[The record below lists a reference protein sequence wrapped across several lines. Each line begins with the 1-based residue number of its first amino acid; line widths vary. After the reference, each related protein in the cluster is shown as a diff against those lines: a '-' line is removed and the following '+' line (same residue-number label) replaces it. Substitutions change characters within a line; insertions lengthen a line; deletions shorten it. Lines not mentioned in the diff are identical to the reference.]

1 MRTSFVFSHISRKR
15 ASWRSCLRRSC
26 CMHASRSKGAITVG
40 RNPSPSPSQS
50 LGPSALIDAFP
61 WPLSRAA
68 LCMCLFACP
77 NKVSPTTNPL
87 LPISGSRL
95 YETISHD
102 VSILHNL
109 LSPTLGIYPHP
120 SIPCFRPCVAPSGTI
135 APHSKFSPTIQS
147 RDLPRFEQIMAL
159 GRTSPS
165 QPQSVSSRDAFYL
178 PLP

>member
-102 VSILHNL
+102 SQL
-109 LSPTLGIYPHP
+109 LSPTSPTYPHP
-120 SIPCFRPCVAPSGTI
+120 SMPWPRPCAAPPEAI
-135 APHSKFSPTIQS
+135 VPHSEFSPTIQS